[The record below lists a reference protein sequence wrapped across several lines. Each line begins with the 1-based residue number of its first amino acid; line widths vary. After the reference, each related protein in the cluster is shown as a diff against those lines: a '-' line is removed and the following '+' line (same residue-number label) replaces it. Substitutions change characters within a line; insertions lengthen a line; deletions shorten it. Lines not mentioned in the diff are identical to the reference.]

1 MKRIGI
7 AVAALVVV
15 LLILSG
21 IVFFSI
27 PRSQITVLKS
37 GFVKTDVSKEGVPTY
52 TIVPKKPKGWI
63 ELKTLPKN
71 VWGAILVSEDWA
83 FFEHSGVDVSQV
95 KEAIED
101 TLEHGKG
108 LRGASTISQQ
118 VAKNLFL
125 SNERSFIRKAR
136 EFAITLYMEREIEK
150 KKILEI
156 YLNIIE
162 YGAGLYGLESAA
174 RFYFKKS
181 AHDLNAREAAF
192 IAMLLPNPKGYSQ
205 SFRDGE
211 LSEYASKTV
220 ESILDKM
227 RMAGFLT
234 KEERDALRGEPLSF
248 EKKKIEAMKEANA
261 QKAPRSRGQDGKL
274 RYKAPKDGDMAV
286 DPDLALPDVPE
297 FDPNDRLENLDDVD
311 EEFRVE

>member
-21 IVFFSI
+21 MVFFSI
-27 PRSQITVLKS
+27 PRSQITVLKT
-37 GFVKTDVSKEGVPTY
+37 GFVKTEVSKEGVPTY

-63 ELKTLPKN
+63 ELKSLPKH

-118 VAKNLFL
+118 VVKNLFL
-125 SNERSFIRKAR
+125 SNERSFVRKAR

-162 YGAGLYGLESAA
+162 YGQGIYGLESAA
-174 RFYFKKS
+174 KFYFKKS
-181 AHDLNAREAAF
+181 ASELTAREAAF
-192 IAMLLPNPKGYSQ
+192 IAMLLPNPKAYSQ

-220 ESILDKM
+220 ENILDKM
-227 RMAGFLT
+227 RQAGFLT
-234 KEERDALRGEPLSF
+234 KEEREAMRGVALSF
-248 EKKKIEAMKEANA
+248 EKKKLDA
-261 QKAPRSRGQDGKL
+261 QKASEASAKKNSQGIDGKL
-274 RYKAPKDGDMAV
+274 RYQAPRDGDMAV
-286 DPDLALPDVPE
+286 DPDLILPDVPE
-297 FDPNDRLENLDDVD
+297 FDPNDRLENLEDVD

>member
-1 MKRIGI
+1 MKRIGLSL
-7 AVAALVVV
+7 AALLVVI
-15 LLILSG
+15 LILIG
-21 IVFFSI
+21 LVFMAI
-27 PRSQITVLKS
+27 PRSQITVLKT
-37 GFVKTDVSKEGVPTY
+37 GFVKTEVGAQGAPTY
-52 TIVPKKPKGWI
+52 TIVPKKPKGWV
-63 ELKTLPKN
+63 ELKSLPKN
-71 VWGAILVSEDWA
+71 VWGAILISEDWA

-118 VAKNLFL
+118 VVKNLFL
-125 SNERSFIRKAR
+125 SNERSFTRKAR

-162 YGAGLYGLESAA
+162 YHPGVYGLENAA
-174 RFYFKKS
+174 QYYFKKS
-181 AHDLNAREAAF
+181 ARALTAREAAF
-192 IAMLLPNPKGYSQ
+192 LAMLLPNPKSYSQ

-211 LSEYASKTV
+211 LSEYARKTI

-227 RMAGFLT
+227 RQAGFLSA
-234 KEERDALRGEPLSF
+234 EEREALRDQVLSF
-248 EKKKIEAMKEANA
+248 EKKKLET
-261 QKAPRSRGQDGKL
+261 QKQNQATRERPQDGKL
-274 RYKAPKDGDMAV
+274 RYKAPRDGDMAV

-297 FDPNDRLENLDDVD
+297 FDPNDRLENLEDVD

>member
-1 MKRIGI
+1 MKRTGLI
-7 AVAALVVV
+7 VAAVLAV
-15 LLILSG
+15 LLILVG

-27 PRSQITVLKS
+27 PRSQITVLKT
-37 GFVKTDVSKEGVPTY
+37 GFVKTEVGKEGAPTY
-52 TIVPKKPKGWI
+52 TIVPKRPKGWV
-63 ELKTLPKN
+63 ELKSLPKN

-83 FFEHSGVDVSQV
+83 FFEHNGVDVSQV

-118 VAKNLFL
+118 VVKNLFL
-125 SNERSFIRKAR
+125 TNERSLIRKAR

-162 YGAGLYGLESAA
+162 YHPGVYGLESAA
-174 RFYFKKS
+174 KFYFKKS
-181 AHDLNAREAAF
+181 AKALNAKEAAF
-192 IAMLLPNPKGYSQ
+192 LAMLLPSPKSYSQ

-211 LSEYASKTV
+211 LSDYAGKTI

-227 RMAGFLT
+227 RQAGFLT
-234 KEERDALRGEPLSF
+234 QEERDALRDQALSF
-248 EKKKIEAMKEANA
+248 EKKKLEA
-261 QKAPRSRGQDGKL
+261 QKKQQQAHLRPEDGKL
-274 RYKAPKDGDMAV
+274 RYQAPKDGDMAV

-297 FDPNDRLENLDDVD
+297 FDPNDRLENLEDVD